1 VYYLYNSKD
10 KSKIRKCDYTLKSM
24 EEFYNLSKV
33 LTHKLTGPY
42 VLCIK
47 ETDYKEIEMFIKSS
61 DNYKHLIIYIEVTPE
76 ALEYLQARNPDAQ
89 LLDSENLYETW
100 TGLIQRY
107 NLILAKGCSKALFYS
122 IKHEYEIMSDIVL
135 ELKQTYGNKEIDM
148 NMVKKVISIDDLV
161 YPRSVLISYIRM
173 DRSRHKKLKLC
184 MNNFNKGIIYNSM
197 RKNCIEL
204 VKQKNAYYK
213 TGKGSDLI
221 KTLPYENLLK
231 LYYAFITNPRNI
243 IEPEILLSLY
253 ERGEYL
259 NDYLQK
265 TTI

>member
-1 VYYLYNSKD
+1 MYYLYSSKD
-10 KSKIRKCDYTLKSM
+10 KAKIRKCDYTLKSM
-24 EEFYNLSKV
+24 GEFYNLSKV

-47 ETDYKEIEMFIKSS
+47 ETNSNEIEMFIKSS
-61 DNYKHLIIYIEVTPE
+61 DNYKHLIIYIEVSPE
-76 ALEYLQARNPDAQ
+76 TLEYLQARHPGVQ
-89 LLDSENLYETW
+89 LLDSENLYDTW
-100 TGLIQRY
+100 TSLIQRY
-107 NLILAKGCSKALFYS
+107 NLILAKGCSKTLFYS
-122 IKHEYEIMSDIVL
+122 IKHEYEIMSNTIL
-135 ELKQTYGNKEIDM
+135 ELKQVYGNREIDM
-148 NMVKKVISIDDLV
+148 DMIKKVISIDDLV

-173 DRSRHKKLKLC
+173 DRSRHKKLNLC

-197 RKNCIEL
+197 RKNCIDL
-204 VKQKNAYYK
+204 LKQKNTYYK

-221 KTLPYENLLK
+221 KTLPYDNLLK
-231 LYYAFITNPRNI
+231 LYYAFITNPYGV

-265 TTI
+265 STI